1 MRPLERWIVPVMEP
15 AAPLAPSAQPAQDT
29 AALHGV
35 VLYIEDVQV
44 NFELVEAMLRAHPGL
59 RLIHATTAHE
69 GVRLARSELPDVILL
84 DMHLPDIFGLEVVRL
99 LNEDIAK
106 GDFRVILLT
115 ADSLNIDVLKAMS
128 LGAFEYLVKPVELRA
143 LEASMSRA
151 LSFKAS
157 GGSSASL

>member
-15 AAPLAPSAQPAQDT
+15 AAPLASSAQHTQDT
-29 AALHGV
+29 PALHGV

-44 NFELVEAMLRAHPGL
+44 NFELVEAMLRAHRGL
-59 RLIHATTAHE
+59 RLIHATTGHE
-69 GVRLARSELPDVILL
+69 GVRLARSDRPDVILL